1 MSTQNTSL
9 KHKADRTQSA
19 EFELANRL
27 FFRLYQSANILHKV
41 GSRAVENEGLTT
53 QRWAVIGAL
62 TRAEAADGTAV
73 GDLARHLRVSRQS
86 LAGVI
91 GPLVDE
97 GWVDVVPSETDRRS
111 RRYVLTERGRL
122 HWEQRAL
129 PKIQQFYADATAGM
143 SIEDMSHAL
152 HYLVRLMEN
161 MTRLDETT

>member
-1 MSTQNTSL
+1 MSMHETLTTDQAHNP
-9 KHKADRTQSA
+9 RSA

-41 GSRAVENEGLTT
+41 GSRAVEEEGLTT

-62 TRAEAADGTAV
+62 TRAEATNGTAV
-73 GDLARHLRVSRQS
+73 GDLARHLQVSRQS

-97 GWVDVVPSETDRRS
+97 GWVDVVPNETDRRS
-111 RRYVLTERGRL
+111 RCYVLTERGRL
-122 HWEQRAL
+122 HWERQAL
-129 PKIQQFYADATAGM
+129 PKIEQFYADATAGM

-161 MTRLDETT
+161 MIRLDEAT